1 MLVDT
6 RIDFEI
12 VMLRN
17 TRKFMLMCMGSLL
30 KKLDMPLQ
38 YYISWTQCRDELLPI
53 SRSVFDIGWTV
64 EIVGNAGSTRHYLR
78 ENYLFGL
85 QKDEMGTSRH

>member
-17 TRKFMLMCMGSLL
+17 TRKFVLMCMDTFL
-30 KKLDMPLQ
+30 KKSNMPLQ
-38 YYISWTQCRDELLPI
+38 YQISWTRFRDELLPI
-53 SRSVFDIGWTV
+53 SRSVSDIGWKV
-64 EIVGNAGSTRHYLR
+64 EIVGNVGSTRGYL
-78 ENYLFGL
+78 EGSCLFGT
-85 QKDEMGTSRH
+85 QRDEMGTSRH